1 MAVSNLGTNAPNG
14 TVGVSGFMRNAESS
28 RFAPGIVS
36 GFTPVFNGLSVQPA
50 GGSPVNYCQ
59 AENSNGDTEI
69 LGLNTTDTTSLQLS
83 APTTSGQSVV
93 WSIVV
98 YRDVTQS
105 TTANNGV
112 GSVQMVALK
121 GAAATT
127 GSQTGLTYAQIRS
140 AITNGATAMLA
151 VVMDITVAYGQNS
164 LGAGNVYPWYSTES
178 STIVTDYFTPI
189 ASAQWDRQID
199 AVLVGDMVTASVRV
213 RRNTNTLTLA
223 PWFQDDI
230 WAAPAWLAPSPR
242 QIASLTPDMHFI
254 MFNNAT
260 NVANGANIG
269 MEVRPDSDS
278 NGVLRGT
285 VVSVRTT
292 GSATVTAGKTFVT
305 GSMSWPIA
313 KRS

>member
-14 TVGVSGFMRNAESS
+14 TVGVSGFMRNAESI

-50 GGSPVNYCQ
+50 GGSPVNYAQ
-59 AENSNGDTEI
+59 SVNSNGDTEI

-98 YRDVTQS
+98 YRDVTET

-112 GSVQMVALK
+112 GSVRMVALN

-127 GSQTGLTYAQIRS
+127 GLQTALTYPQIRS

-151 VVMDITVAYGQNS
+151 VVMDITVTYGQNS

-178 STIVTDYFTPI
+178 STIVTNYFTPDN
-189 ASAQWDRQID
+189 STQWDRQID
-199 AVLVGDMVTASVRV
+199 AVLLGDMVVASVRLA
-213 RRNTNTLTLA
+213 RNTNDLTANPWYGSTL
-223 PWFQDDI
+223 WN
-230 WAAPAWLAPSPR
+230 APAWLAPRLRPSTNLPG
-242 QIASLTPDMHFI
+242 DMHFPT
-254 MFNNAT
+254 FNNAD
-260 NVANGANIG
+260 GASSVGLQVYGTSSDG
-269 MEVRPDSDS
+269 M
-278 NGVLRGT
+278 
-285 VVSVRTT
+285 
-292 GSATVTAGKTFVT
+292 VT
-305 GSMSWPIA
+305 GTNISIRTNGNVKFYGNLTWITGFMSWPIA
-313 KRS
+313 TRS

>member
-14 TVGVSGFMRNAESS
+14 TVGVSGFMRNAEST

-36 GFTPVFNGLSVQPA
+36 GFTPVFSGLSVQPA
-50 GGSPVNYCQ
+50 GGSTLNYCQ
-59 AENSNGDTEI
+59 AVNSNGDCEI

-93 WSIVV
+93 WSIIV

-112 GSVQMVALK
+112 GSVQMAALK
-121 GAAATT
+121 GVPATT
-127 GSQTGLTYAQIRS
+127 GSQTALTYTQIRS
-140 AITNGATAMLA
+140 AIANGSTALLA

-178 STIVTDYFTPI
+178 STNVTNYFTPNT
-189 ASAQWDRQID
+189 ATYWDRQID

-213 RRNTNTLTLA
+213 QRNTQTFTA
-223 PWFQDDI
+223 GTWFQSQL
-230 WAAPAWLAPSPR
+230 WTAPAWLAPRPR
-242 QIASLTPDMHFI
+242 AVENLPGDMHFPT
-254 MFNNAT
+254 FNNA
-260 NVANGANIG
+260 ANGVAVGLQIAGVVDGSNALTGAAVYIRTNNNVTFYANSTWI
-269 MEVRPDSDS
+269 
-278 NGVLRGT
+278 
-285 VVSVRTT
+285 
-292 GSATVTAGKTFVT
+292 T

-313 KRS
+313 TRS

>member
-1 MAVSNLGTNAPNG
+1 MAISNLGTNAPNG
-14 TVGVSGFMRNAESS
+14 NVGVSGFMRNAESS

-50 GGSPVNYCQ
+50 GGSPLNYCQ
-59 AENSNGDTEI
+59 AVNSNGDTEI

-83 APTTSGQSVV
+83 APTTSGQSVI

-112 GSVQMVALK
+112 GSVQMVALP

-127 GSQTGLTYAQIRS
+127 GSQTALTYAQIRS

-164 LGAGNVYPWYSTES
+164 LNAGNVYPWYSTES
-178 STIVTDYFTPI
+178 STIVTNYFTPDN
-189 ASAQWDRQID
+189 STQWDRQID
-199 AVLVGDMVTASVRV
+199 AVLLGDMVTASVRV
-213 RRNTNTLTLA
+213 QRNTNNLTANAWYSSAL
-223 PWFQDDI
+223 WN
-230 WAAPAWLAPSPR
+230 APAWLAPRPR
-242 QIASLTPDMHFI
+242 ASTNLPGDMHFPT
-254 MFNNAT
+254 FNNA
-260 NVANGANIG
+260 VGAQSVG
-269 MEVRPDSDS
+269 LQVFGTVDS
-278 NGVLRGT
+278 NKAVTGT
-285 VVSVRTT
+285 SVGIRTN
-292 GSATVTAGKTFVT
+292 GNVTFYANSTWIT

-313 KRS
+313 TRS